1 MNHNHEHH
9 LHRNQENIKV
19 AFFLNAGFALA
30 ELIGGI
36 LTNSIAILADAL
48 HDLGDSIS
56 LAISW
61 QLEKLSEKSGDSR
74 YSYGYKR
81 FSLLSAL
88 LSGIILLTGSV
99 FVAIEGIQRLI
110 DPQPSSARGMLIF
123 SLVGMAVNGYA
134 AFRTSRGENMNS
146 RMISWHMIED
156 LLGWAAVF
164 VVSIVLLIR
173 QINVLDP
180 LLSLVVTVFVLYNVI
195 KNLRTTLKLFLQGVP
210 DSLDVNA
217 IEKEIRALDKV
228 KDVHHTHVWSLDGEQ
243 HVLTT
248 HVVLCLDAKKEDIR
262 KVKNKVRDLTDQL
275 NLSHTTIEFEYLD
288 DDCSMS
294 HNGPDHQCMEMEKEK
309 LGHEQ
314 Q

>member
-1 MNHNHEHH
+1 MSHNHEHH
-9 LHRNQENIKV
+9 LHRNKENIKV

-61 QLEKLSEKSGDSR
+61 QLEKFSEKSGDNR

-88 LSGIILLTGSV
+88 LSGVILLTGSV
-99 FVAIEGIQRLI
+99 FIAIEGVQRLI

-180 LLSLVVTVFVLYNVI
+180 LLSLVVTAFVLYNVI

-275 NLSHTTIEFEYLD
+275 NLAHTTVEFEYLD

-294 HNGPDHQCMEMEKEK
+294 HNGPDHQCMEIEKEV
-309 LGHEQ
+309 LGHERQ
-314 Q
+314 